1 MKLFDT
7 KGKLIGSIS
16 DEDYKKTEDSIMP
29 VSVQISTPKRVFPSI
44 GFYLMAFASL
54 LAGASMLITGTLDK
68 GVHYFES
75 EETFKYG
82 VFYDPYLG
90 FIPVIV
96 LLQLAATL
104 ILFHESNWFPLIM
117 LVRGILLLVSYC
129 LYDRALSDVDTTA
142 VFVFAG
148 VLDVFATTLT
158 LAAFRA
164 HAWKKGKIG
173 FALIFCYGIFR
184 LLTLGRVYDMIWDG
198 VQQIKDEFYVSYF
211 AVYFAEFIYL
221 LIMARAIG
229 KGVKDESIR

>member
-1 MKLFDT
+1 
-7 KGKLIGSIS
+7 
-16 DEDYKKTEDSIMP
+16 
-29 VSVQISTPKRVFPSI
+29 
-44 GFYLMAFASL
+44 
-54 LAGASMLITGTLDK
+54 
-68 GVHYFES
+68 
-75 EETFKYG
+75 
-82 VFYDPYLG
+82 
-90 FIPVIV
+90 
-96 LLQLAATL
+96 
-104 ILFHESNWFPLIM
+104 
-117 LVRGILLLVSYC
+117 
-129 LYDRALSDVDTTA
+129 DRALSDADTTA